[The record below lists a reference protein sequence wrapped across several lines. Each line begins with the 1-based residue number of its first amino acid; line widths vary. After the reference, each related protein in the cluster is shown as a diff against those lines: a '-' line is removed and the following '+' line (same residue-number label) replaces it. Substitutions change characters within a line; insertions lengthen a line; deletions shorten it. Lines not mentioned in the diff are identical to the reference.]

1 MMESTD
7 SMIIL
12 NQYKVGGHEFLLFLS
27 IAVLVVLVIVIIIA
41 INNRCTYGEWDSE
54 VILYIITAIVCF
66 GILFSGWLIPQI
78 NSYMVY
84 EVYFSEDASLQ
95 DFLEKYEIISQ
106 EGEIYT
112 IKQKE

>member
-1 MMESTD
+1 MESTD

-27 IAVLVVLVIVIIIA
+27 IAVLVVLVTFIIIA
-41 INNRCTYGEWDSE
+41 IDNRCTYGEWDSE
-54 VILYIITAIVCF
+54 VILYIIGAIACF
-66 GILFSGWLIPQI
+66 GVLFGGWLIPQK